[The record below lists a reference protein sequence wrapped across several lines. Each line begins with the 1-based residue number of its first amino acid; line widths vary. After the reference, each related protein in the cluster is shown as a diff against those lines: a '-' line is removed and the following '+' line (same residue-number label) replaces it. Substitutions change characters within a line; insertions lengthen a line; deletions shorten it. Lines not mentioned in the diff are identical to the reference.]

1 MTEHTKGFALITG
14 ASAGIGAIYADRL
27 AHRGYDLILVARRA
41 DRLRAIAGRITA
53 ETGRKVEIVI
63 ADLSDRADLRRVEDI
78 LRNDTRISILVNNA
92 GLGPVTPLL
101 NSNVEAMSDVITV
114 NVDALMRL
122 TYAAAP
128 KFVERGAG
136 SIINMSS
143 GVAIGPEML
152 NGVYGASKAFV
163 LAFSQSLKHEL
174 ADKGVRIQVVLP
186 GVIATDS
193 WANNGM
199 PVENLPKEMVMSAD
213 AMVDAALSGFDQ
225 GEFATA
231 PSLVD
236 KEQWDAF
243 DRARQALFQNLSRSW
258 PRSISSEA
266 KLRAIAPGSVPP
278 RATRSRG
285 LSESPTPA
293 AKAIENLPVLQG
305 IRVRRPSSQKRRS

>member
-243 DRARQALFQNLSRSW
+243 DQARQALFQNLSRS
-258 PRSISSEA
+258 A
-266 KLRAIAPGSVPP
+266 
-278 RATRSRG
+278 
-285 LSESPTPA
+285 PA
-293 AKAIENLPVLQG
+293 ARYGVTT
-305 IRVRRPSSQKRRS
+305 V

>member
-163 LAFSQSLKHEL
+163 LAFSQSLQH
-174 ADKGVRIQVVLP
+174 DRGRIAHHI
-186 GVIATDS
+186 G
-193 WANNGM
+193 
-199 PVENLPKEMVMSAD
+199 
-213 AMVDAALSGFDQ
+213 
-225 GEFATA
+225 
-231 PSLVD
+231 
-236 KEQWDAF
+236 
-243 DRARQALFQNLSRSW
+243 
-258 PRSISSEA
+258 
-266 KLRAIAPGSVPP
+266 
-278 RATRSRG
+278 
-285 LSESPTPA
+285 
-293 AKAIENLPVLQG
+293 
-305 IRVRRPSSQKRRS
+305 